1 MKITTRLH
9 HGDCQSVSRVLAR
22 IGDKWS
28 VLVIMM
34 LSERPLRFNELRR
47 IIDGISQRMLTL
59 TLRGLERDGIVMRH
73 LTPIIPPRVDYQL
86 TDLGR
91 SLCEPVIALGAW
103 ARQHGA
109 EIERAQMLFDRAQG
123 AKPPLVAKPLTI
135 AKPSPAAKP
144 SPVASTRRSQP
155 LRIPDSG

>member
-1 MKITTRLH
+1 MKITTKFH
-9 HGDCQSVSRVLAR
+9 NGDCQSVSRVLSR

-34 LSERPLRFNELRR
+34 LSEQPLRFNELRR
-47 IIDGISQRMLTL
+47 IINGISQRMLTL
-59 TLRGLERDGIVMRH
+59 TLRGLERDGIVTRR

-103 ARQHGA
+103 ARHHGP
-109 EIERAQMLFDRAQG
+109 EIERAQMLFDRTQIGKSSPVAT
-123 AKPPLVAKPLTI
+123 PSPVAKPT
-135 AKPSPAAKP
+135 PAAKP
-144 SPVASTRRSQP
+144 SPVASTRRSRS
-155 LRIPDSG
+155 LRLPDSG